1 MLKLIEFDKERTEAL
16 NVANHKVRVLESE
29 VESWTTK
36 NFGLR
41 KKAKKE
47 QKTKK
52 KLKDLRLK
60 FKN

>member
-41 KKAKKE
+41 KKE